1 MKTIRKLMGPALI
14 VGIAAM
20 SSTTAMGAEISAL
33 ADQQDVVRFN
43 IGAQS
48 PAVSGIG
55 QSVFHALRLSNVDI
69 GVTAEY
75 ADEELGL
82 KKLGVMYV
90 NNDTGKLTQAE
101 FVDTFT
107 AAAAAANGIVCS
119 TTYFDP
125 KGDSKQVKMFV
136 AEYMEKHGSSSLQVC
151 SRAGSNRCSRWPWRF
166 CEIRS

>member
-1 MKTIRKLMGPALI
+1 MKTIRKLMGSALI

-55 QSVFHALRLSNVDI
+55 KSVLHALRLSNVDI

-101 FVDTFT
+101 FVDTFK
-107 AAAAAANGIVCS
+107 AAAAANGIVCS
-119 TTYFDP
+119 TSYFDP

-136 AEYMEKHGSSSLQVC
+136 AEYLEKHGSSSLQVC
-151 SRAGSNRCSRWPWRF
+151 SRAGSDRYSRWAWRF

>member
-20 SSTTAMGAEISAL
+20 SSTTSMGAEKSAR

-43 IGAQS
+43 IAAQS

-55 QSVFHALRLSNVDI
+55 KSVFHALRLSNVDI

-101 FVDTFT
+101 FVDTFK
-107 AAAAAANGIVCS
+107 AAAAAANGIVCL

-125 KGDSKQVKMFV
+125 KGGSKRVKMFV

-151 SRAGSNRCSRWPWRF
+151 SRADSNRYSRRASRF